1 MDLIANYNSDSDN
14 DLNINKRSSILTSKI
29 NPDVD
34 ITSL

>member
-14 DLNINKRSSILTSKI
+14 DLNINKRISILTSKI